1 MLQTATI
8 TDRGAVLLG
17 SNVACDAFDEMRP
30 LRVVTHAHADHMIGL
45 DQSLRRCSKT
55 LMTKATRDLI
65 EALKGPL
72 YLRRGL
78 VETLDYG
85 ESTTYGDDKI
95 TVYPADHIL
104 GAAQV
109 LVDCADGSRVGYTG
123 DFRMGETP
131 ILDTDVLVME
141 ATYGNPTCK
150 RPFEG
155 IVRDR
160 LVSVVEEGLK
170 QGTVYVF
177 GYHGKLQEVMQILH
191 DAEMEVPF
199 AAPDKVCEVSS
210 VCKRHGMDFGDLLNC
225 EEEETK
231 ELLESN
237 SPCVAFYH
245 MMSRS
250 KINSEGLRVM
260 VSGWQFSSAVRQIAN
275 REYLVA
281 LSDHSD
287 FDGLIEYVRQSR
299 PKIVVTDNYRE
310 SHAETLAKEIRKRL
324 GIEAMALPRK

>member
-1 MLQTATI
+1 MT
-8 TDRGAVLLG
+8 
-17 SNVACDAFDEMRP
+17 
-30 LRVVTHAHADHMIGL
+30 GL
-45 DQSLRRCSKT
+45 DQSLRKCVKT
-55 LMTKATRDLI
+55 LMTKATGDLI
-65 EALKGPL
+65 EALKGPF
-72 YLRRGL
+72 YLKRGL

-85 ESTTYGDDKI
+85 ETIRYADEKI
-95 TVYPADHIL
+95 TLYPADHIL

-109 LVDCADGSRVGYTG
+109 LVECADGSRIGYTG

-131 ILDTDVLVME
+131 ILNTDVLIME
-141 ATYGNPTCK
+141 ATYGSPACK
-150 RPFEG
+150 RPFENS
-155 IVRDR
+155 VRDR
-160 LVSVVEEGLK
+160 LVSIVEEGLK

-191 DAEMEVPF
+191 DAEMDVPF
-199 AAPDKVCEVSS
+199 AAPERIVEVSS
-210 VCKRHGMDFGDLLNC
+210 VCQRHGMDFGELLNC

-231 ELLESN
+231 ELLDSN

-250 KINSEGLRVM
+250 KISSEGFRIM

-287 FDGLIEYVRQSR
+287 FDGLMEYVRQSR
-299 PKIVVTDNYRE
+299 PKLVVTDNYRE
-310 SHAETLAKEIRKRL
+310 SHAQTLAKEIQKRL
-324 GIEAMALPRK
+324 GITAVALPKY